1 MADEKKQLL
10 IVTGMSGAGK
20 TVVAHDLEDMGYFV
34 VDNLPPTLLG
44 SFWDLIN
51 NSNDFHKVAVV
62 IDLRVKSFYT
72 DLLDEVNSLEDNGNV
87 QATILFLDASDDVLV
102 ARYKE
107 TRRLPPLANNGKGRL
122 LDGIQEERHILTPI
136 KNRSNYILDTSNL
149 STKELKKKLINA
161 FSDRK
166 RQPFSIEVMSFGF
179 KYGMPIDA
187 DIVMDV
193 RFLPNPFYIPEL
205 RPFTGLDK
213 RWTNMDKHEM
223 YCAGHM
229 IEAGVAYYQ
238 ATGKRKLLDVCVRMV
253 DHMMSIFGPGKRHW
267 VPGHEEI
274 ELALVKLYQVTN
286 EEKYLDFAY
295 WLLEERG
302 HGYGSMGG
310 EGTWNKSYYQDD
322 KPVREMTDI
331 AGHAVRCMYLYCGMA
346 DVAAIKRDSGYIAA
360 LDRLWEDVVL
370 RNMYITGGLDPRNI
384 MRDSRRTMICQIL
397 RRIARLALQW
407 VWFSGTNV

>member
-107 TRRLPPLANNGKGRL
+107 TRRLPPLANDGKGRL

-136 KNRSNYILDTSNL
+136 KNRSNYIINASNL
-149 STKELKKKLINA
+149 STKKLKQKLINT
-161 FSDRK
+161 FSNRN
-166 RQPFSIEVMSFGF
+166 RQPFSIE
-179 KYGMPIDA
+179 
-187 DIVMDV
+187 VMDV

-213 RWTNMDKHEM
+213 RVFDYVMNKKETQVFYH
-223 YCAGHM
+223 
-229 IEAGVAYYQ
+229 
-238 ATGKRKLLDVCVRMV
+238 KLLD
-253 DHMMSIFGPGKRHW
+253 
-267 VPGHEEI
+267 
-274 ELALVKLYQVTN
+274 
-286 EEKYLDFAY
+286 
-295 WLLEERG
+295 LLE
-302 HGYGSMGG
+302 
-310 EGTWNKSYYQDD
+310 T
-322 KPVREMTDI
+322 
-331 AGHAVRCMYLYCGMA
+331 
-346 DVAAIKRDSGYIAA
+346 AIPGYIKEGKEKLTIA
-360 LDRLWEDVVL
+360 
-370 RNMYITGGLDPRNI
+370 IGCTGGQHRSVSIAQQLA
-384 MRDSRRTMICQIL
+384 RDLAKKYPVDITHREVSRYIRK
-397 RRIARLALQW
+397 
-407 VWFSGTNV
+407 